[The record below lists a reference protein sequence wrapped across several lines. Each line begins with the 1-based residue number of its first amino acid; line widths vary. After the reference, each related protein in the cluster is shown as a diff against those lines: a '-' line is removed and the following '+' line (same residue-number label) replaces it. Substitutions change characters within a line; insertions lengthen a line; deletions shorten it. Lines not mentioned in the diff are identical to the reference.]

1 MRILIT
7 GGTGLIG
14 QALIQQLIQLEHQVV
29 LLTRNKSIAK
39 RRFSAP
45 IPRLEN
51 IVDDLDEI
59 NFNLIEAVINL
70 AGEPIVNK
78 RWTAKQKQV
87 LCDSRWNLT
96 AKLTEKILAADT
108 PPGTLI
114 SGSAIGIYGR
124 QGEQH
129 VDESFDDFYPE
140 FSSDLCKEWEA
151 LALKAQTDK
160 TRVCLLRTGIVLAE
174 QGGALA
180 KMLPAF
186 RLGLGGPIGNGQQV
200 MSWIHIQDMVNL
212 IVFLLNNDELKGLF
226 NATAPNPVSNTVF
239 SKSLASELHR
249 PCIFKVPAFVLKLV
263 MGEMSDLLIYG
274 QHVSPKRLLDAGFQF
289 RYTHIDQAFKNV
301 LA

>member
-1 MRILIT
+1 MKILIT

-14 QALIQQLIQLEHQVV
+14 QALIQELLQSEHRIV
-29 LLTRNKSIAK
+29 LFTRDKSTATH
-39 RRFSAP
+39 RFSTP
-45 IPRLEN
+45 TPHFES
-51 IVDDLDEI
+51 IVDKLDDI
-59 NFNLIEAVINL
+59 DFNKLDAIINL

-78 RWTAKQKQV
+78 RWTEKQKQV
-87 LCDSRWNLT
+87 LCESRWQLT
-96 AKLTEKILAADT
+96 SKLTDKILAADT
-108 PPGTLI
+108 PPSVFI

-124 QGEQH
+124 QGERH
-129 VDESFDDFYPE
+129 VDESFGDFYPE
-140 FSSDLCKEWEA
+140 FSSALCKEWEA
-151 LALKAQTDK
+151 LALKAQADK

-212 IVFLLNNDELKGLF
+212 ILFLLNRPELNGPF
-226 NATAPNPVSNTVF
+226 NATAPNPASNTVF
-239 SKSLASELHR
+239 SKALASELHR
-249 PCIFKVPAFVLKLV
+249 PCIFKVPEFVLKLA

-274 QHVSPKRLLDAGFQF
+274 QHVYPKRLVDAGFQF
-289 RYTHIDQAFKNV
+289 RYPELNQALKDV